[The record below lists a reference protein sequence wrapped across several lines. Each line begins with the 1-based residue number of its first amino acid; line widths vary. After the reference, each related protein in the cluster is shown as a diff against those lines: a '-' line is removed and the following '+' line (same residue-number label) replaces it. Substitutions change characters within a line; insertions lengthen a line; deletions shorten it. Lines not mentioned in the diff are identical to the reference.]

1 MAEPLYLFV
10 YGTLRPPRA
19 GTAPDASYNYPHV
32 AEYVLEVHPARVSG
46 AELYDCGPYPAARPG
61 EGLLHGE
68 LLLVEP
74 AALEITDRIEGH
86 PRLYRRECVAVQ
98 TDRGSV
104 EAWVYWASEA
114 LTAGRERIQ
123 SGDWFERPGGDLSR
137 DFD

>member
-19 GTAPDASYNYPHV
+19 DTAPGDSYNYSHI
-32 AEYVLEVHPARVSG
+32 AEHVLEIHPATVSG

-74 AALEITDRIEGH
+74 AALRITDRIEGH
-86 PRLYRRECVAVQ
+86 PHLYHRERITVQ
-98 TDRGSV
+98 TDRDRV
-104 EAWVYWASEA
+104 EAWVYWASGELVA
-114 LTAGRERIQ
+114 DRERIAG
-123 SGDWFERPGGDLSR
+123 GDWFERCGGDLSR

>member
-19 GTAPDASYNYPHV
+19 ATASDDSYNYPHI
-32 AEYVLEVHPARVSG
+32 AEHVLEVHPATVSG

-74 AALEITDRIEGH
+74 AALRITDRIEGH
-86 PRLYRRECVAVQ
+86 PHLYHRERVAVQ
-98 TDRGSV
+98 TDRGRV

-114 LTAGRERIQ
+114 LVADRERIAG
-123 SGDWFERPGGDLSR
+123 GDWFERSVGDWGR
-137 DFD
+137 DLN